1 MDAQFKLEIL
11 ADANLAR
18 GPPEDARSSCSLP
31 HLLEGGAT
39 GIWVL
44 GRATRAD
51 VILRCELLR
60 ASKDGG
66 ARGPSFETPRKR
78 GSSG

>member
-1 MDAQFKLEIL
+1 MGAQFKLEIM
-11 ADANLAR
+11 ADANLVR
-18 GPPEDARSSCSLP
+18 GPRRRRAFIVLPPAFARR
-31 HLLEGGAT
+31 T
-39 GIWVL
+39 RNWDWVL